1 MAVALRARHREE
13 KTMKS
18 NKRKLITTVVLALL
32 AVALIAVPAVAMRG
46 RASGGHRGM
55 GRGMGPAFTAE
66 QQEQMEKIHDKYADE
81 RAELTNRL
89 KVIMLEARDVDT
101 DAAPDYKA
109 IEKNIEEVSAI
120 RVKLA
125 KLRLQ
130 IHKEIRPLLGD
141 DQKVLF
147 DRGLGGMLHG
157 GMGGQGHPGMM
168 GRRGGMDCMMGRGG
182 TMGCGAMG
190 GRGAMSGPGAMGCGA
205 MGGPGMAGATPGQM
219 APWCPF
225 ADNAADDE
233 ADDD

>member
-1 MAVALRARHREE
+1 MR
-13 KTMKS
+13 S
-18 NKRKLITTVVLALL
+18 NKRKLITTVVLALV
-32 AVALIAVPAVAMRG
+32 AVALIAVPTMARMGRG
-46 RASGGHRGM
+46 GGGRPGM
-55 GRGMGPAFTAE
+55 GRGMGPMFTAE
-66 QQEQMEKIHDKYADE
+66 QQEQMEKIHDKYSDQ

-101 DAAPDYKA
+101 AAAPDYKA

-125 KLRLQ
+125 KLNLQ
-130 IHKEIRPLLGD
+130 IHKEIRPLLDD

-157 GMGGQGHPGMM
+157 GMGGSGHPGMT

-182 TMGCGAMG
+182 AMGGPGAMG
-190 GRGAMSGPGAMGCGA
+190 GRGAMGCGMRGA
-205 MGGPGMAGATPGQM
+205 GMGRGVDGGQM

-225 ADNAADDE
+225 AED
-233 ADDD
+233 ADDDADDD